1 MPLDLEFNQIM
12 LDTSLQKMNFLNSR
26 NKRKKLLRMR
36 KSRKKKSNKRKMLI
50 NLIKTKEV
58 EVELL
63 LELVFLRF

>member
-1 MPLDLEFNQIM
+1 MPLNLEFNQIM